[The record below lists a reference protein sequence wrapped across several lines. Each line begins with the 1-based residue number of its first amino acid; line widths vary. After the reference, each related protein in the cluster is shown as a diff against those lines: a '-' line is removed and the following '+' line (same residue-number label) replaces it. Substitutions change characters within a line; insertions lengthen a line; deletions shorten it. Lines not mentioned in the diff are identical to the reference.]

1 MATGN
6 AQGPPL
12 AVPETEASLRELMCE
27 IGRSMWSK
35 GMVAANDGNI
45 SVLLPDG
52 TILCTPTGVSK
63 GFMTPAMLPVVDIDG
78 GIVSLG
84 EGGRQPSSEVRMHLR
99 AYQTSEGVRAVVH
112 AHPPYATA
120 FAIKGEPLVGKLMPE
135 SVVAMPEIPLAPYA
149 TPSTDEVPDSIE
161 PFVKS
166 HPGCL
171 LEHHGAITWAG
182 DLMTAYL
189 AMERLEYSAYM
200 TYLVRQIDGERQLS
214 PERIAAVQQRFGIV
228 AR

>member
-1 MATGN
+1 MTTETG
-6 AQGPPL
+6 QDPPP
-12 AVPETEASLRELMCE
+12 ADHEAELRRQVCD
-27 IGRSMWSK
+27 IGRNLWTR

-45 SVLLPDG
+45 SAQLPDG
-52 TILCTPTGVSK
+52 TIVCTPTGVSK
-63 GFMTPAMLPVVDIDG
+63 GYLTPAMLPVVDLDG
-78 GIVSLG
+78 AVVMLG
-84 EGGRQPSSEVRMHLR
+84 AGGRQPSTEIRMHLR
-99 AYQTSEGVRAVVH
+99 AYQTSAEVGAVVH

-120 FAIKGEPLVGKLMPE
+120 FAIKGEALVGKLMPE
-135 SVVAMPEIPLAPYA
+135 SIVAMPEIPLAPYA

-161 PFVKS
+161 PYVRS

-189 AMERLEYSAYM
+189 AMERLEYSALM

-214 PERIAAVQQRFGIV
+214 PERIAA
-228 AR
+228 

>member
-1 MATGN
+1 
-6 AQGPPL
+6 
-12 AVPETEASLRELMCE
+12 
-27 IGRSMWSK
+27 MWTK

-45 SVLLPDG
+45 SVRLPDG

-63 GFMTPAMLPVVDIDG
+63 GFMTPEMLPVVNLDG
-78 GIVSLG
+78 AVVTLG
-84 EGGRQPSSEVRMHLR
+84 AGGLQPSSEVLMHLR
-99 AYQTSEGVRAVVH
+99 AYQTSDRVEAVVH

-120 FAIKGEPLVGKLMPE
+120 FAIKGEALVGKMMPE

-161 PFVKS
+161 PFVRS

-189 AMERLEYSAYM
+189 AMERLEYSARM
-200 TYLVRQIDGERQLS
+200 THLVRQIDGERQLS
-214 PERIAAVQQRFGIV
+214 PERIAAVQRRFGIV
-228 AR
+228 PD

>member
-1 MATGN
+1 MTSESGHNPRPADADT
-6 AQGPPL
+6 A
-12 AVPETEASLRELMCE
+12 LREQMCT
-27 IGRSMWSK
+27 IGRNMWTR
-35 GMVAANDGNI
+35 GMVAANDGNV
-45 SVLLPDG
+45 SARLSDG
-52 TILCTPTGVSK
+52 MILCTPTGVSK
-63 GFMTPAMLPVVDIDG
+63 GHLTPDMLPVVDPDG
-78 GIVSLG
+78 TVVSLG
-84 EGGRQPSSEVRMHLR
+84 AGGREPSSEIRMHLR
-99 AYQTSEGVRAVVH
+99 AYKASELVGAVVH

-120 FAIKGEPLVGKLMPE
+120 FAIKGEALVGKMMPE

-161 PFVKS
+161 PFVRS

-214 PERIAAVQQRFGIV
+214 PERIAALQRRFGIV
-228 AR
+228 AP

>member
-1 MATGN
+1 MAT
-6 AQGPPL
+6 
-12 AVPETEASLRELMCE
+12 ETGHDPRPVDLEAELRRQLCE
-27 IGRSMWSK
+27 IGRNLWTR

-45 SVLLPDG
+45 SAQLPDG

-63 GFMTPAMLPVVDIDG
+63 GYLTPEMLPVVDLDG
-78 GIVSLG
+78 TVVALG
-84 EGGRQPSSEVRMHLR
+84 TGGRQPSSEVRMHLR
-99 AYQTSEGVRAVVH
+99 AYQTSDAVGAVVH

-120 FAIKGEPLVGKLMPE
+120 FAIKGEALVSKLMPE
-135 SVVAMPEIPLAPYA
+135 SIVAMPEIPLAPYA

-161 PFVKS
+161 PFVRS

-189 AMERLEYSAYM
+189 AMERLEYSALM

-214 PERIAAVQQRFGIV
+214 PERISAVQRRFGIF

>member
-1 MATGN
+1 MAAEN
-6 AQGPPL
+6 EQGPPG
-12 AVPETEASLRELMCE
+12 AAPETEASLRLLMCE
-27 IGRSMWSK
+27 VGRRMWIK

-45 SVLLPDG
+45 SALLPDG

-63 GFMTPAMLPVVDIDG
+63 GYLTPEMLPVVDIDG
-78 GIVSLG
+78 TIVSLG
-84 EGGRQPSSEVRMHLR
+84 KGDRQPSSEVRMHLR
-99 AYQTSEGVRAVVH
+99 AYQTSDRVRAVVH

-120 FAIKGEPLVGKLMPE
+120 FAIKGEALVGKMMPE

-149 TPSTDEVPDSIE
+149 TPSTVEVPDSIE
-161 PFVKS
+161 PFVRS

-171 LEHHGAITWAG
+171 LEHHGAITWAE

-189 AMERLEYSAYM
+189 AMERLEYSALM
-200 TYLVRQIDGERQLS
+200 THLVRQIDGERQLS
-214 PERIAAVQQRFGIV
+214 PERIATLQRTFGIA

>member
-1 MATGN
+1 MTTQTGQDPSP
-6 AQGPPL
+6 ADL
-12 AVPETEASLRELMCE
+12 EAELRRQICD
-27 IGRSMWSK
+27 IGRNLWTR

-45 SVLLPDG
+45 SAQLPDG
-52 TILCTPTGVSK
+52 TIVCTPTGVSK
-63 GFMTPAMLPVVDIDG
+63 GYLTPAMLPVVDLDG
-78 GIVSLG
+78 AVVALG
-84 EGGRQPSSEVRMHLR
+84 AGARQPSTEILMHLR
-99 AYQTSEGVRAVVH
+99 AYQTSAEVGAVVH

-120 FAIKGEPLVGKLMPE
+120 FAIKGEALVGKLMPE
-135 SVVAMPEIPLAPYA
+135 SIVAMPEIPLAPYA

-161 PFVKS
+161 PYVRS

-189 AMERLEYSAYM
+189 AMERLEYSAHM

-214 PERIAAVQQRFGIV
+214 PGRIAAVQRRFGII

>member
-1 MATGN
+1 MTTQTGQDPSP
-6 AQGPPL
+6 ADL
-12 AVPETEASLRELMCE
+12 EAELRREICD
-27 IGRSMWSK
+27 IGRNLWTR

-45 SVLLPDG
+45 SAQLPDG
-52 TILCTPTGVSK
+52 TIVCTPTGVSK
-63 GFMTPAMLPVVDIDG
+63 GYLTPAMLPVVDLDG
-78 GIVSLG
+78 AVVALG
-84 EGGRQPSSEVRMHLR
+84 AGARQPSTEILMHLR
-99 AYQTSEGVRAVVH
+99 AYQTSAEVGAVVH

-120 FAIKGEPLVGKLMPE
+120 FAIKGEALVGKLMPE
-135 SVVAMPEIPLAPYA
+135 SIVAMPEIPLAPYA

-161 PFVKS
+161 PYVRS

-189 AMERLEYSAYM
+189 AMERLEYSAFM

-214 PERIAAVQQRFGIV
+214 PERIAAVQRTFGII

>member
-1 MATGN
+1 MTTETG
-6 AQGPPL
+6 QDPPP
-12 AVPETEASLRELMCE
+12 ADVEAELRRQLCDV
-27 IGRSMWSK
+27 GRNLWSR

-45 SVLLPDG
+45 SAQLPDG
-52 TILCTPTGVSK
+52 TIVCTPTGVSK
-63 GFMTPAMLPVVDIDG
+63 GYLTPAMLPVVDLDGAVVALGDG
-78 GIVSLG
+78 G
-84 EGGRQPSSEVRMHLR
+84 RPPSSEIRMHLR
-99 AYQTSEGVRAVVH
+99 AYQTSAEVRAVVH

-120 FAIKGEPLVGKLMPE
+120 FAIKGEALVGKLMPE
-135 SVVAMPEIPLAPYA
+135 SIVAMPEIPLAPYA

-161 PFVKS
+161 PFVRS

-189 AMERLEYSAYM
+189 AMERLEYSALM

-214 PERIAAVQQRFGIV
+214 PDRIAAVQRRFGIV

>member
-1 MATGN
+1 MATDHG
-6 AQGPPL
+6 QGPPF
-12 AVPETEASLRELMCE
+12 AAPQSEATLREQMCE
-27 IGRSMWSK
+27 IGRSLWSK

-45 SVLLPDG
+45 SALLPDG

-84 EGGRQPSSEVRMHLR
+84 QGYRQPSSEVRMHLR
-99 AYQTSEGVRAVVH
+99 AYQTSDLIGAVVH
-112 AHPPYATA
+112 AHSPYATA
-120 FAIKGEPLVGKLMPE
+120 FAIKGEALVGKLMPE
-135 SVVAMPEIPLAPYA
+135 SIVAMPEIPLAPYA

-161 PFVKS
+161 PFVQS

-182 DLMTAYL
+182 DLMTAYM
-189 AMERLEYSAYM
+189 AMERLEYSALM

-214 PERIAAVQQRFGIV
+214 PERIAALQRQFGIV
-228 AR
+228 SR

>member
-1 MATGN
+1 MAT
-6 AQGPPL
+6 
-12 AVPETEASLRELMCE
+12 ETGHDPRPADLEAELRRQLCE
-27 IGRSMWSK
+27 IGRNLWTR

-45 SVLLPDG
+45 SARLPDG

-63 GFMTPAMLPVVDIDG
+63 GYLTPEMLPVVDLDG
-78 GIVSLG
+78 TVVALG
-84 EGGRQPSSEVRMHLR
+84 TGGKQPSSEVRMHLR
-99 AYQTSEGVRAVVH
+99 AYQTSDAVGAVVH

-120 FAIKGEPLVGKLMPE
+120 FAIKGEALVSKLMPE
-135 SVVAMPEIPLAPYA
+135 SIVAMPEIPLAPYA

-161 PFVKS
+161 PFVRS

-189 AMERLEYSAYM
+189 AMERLEYSALM

-214 PERIAAVQQRFGIV
+214 PERISAVQRRFGIS

>member
-1 MATGN
+1 MTTETG
-6 AQGPPL
+6 QDPPP
-12 AVPETEASLRELMCE
+12 ADREAELRRQVCD
-27 IGRSMWSK
+27 IGRNLWNR

-45 SVLLPDG
+45 SARLPDG
-52 TILCTPTGVSK
+52 TIVCTPTGVSK
-63 GFMTPAMLPVVDIDG
+63 GYLTPEMLPVVDLDG
-78 GIVSLG
+78 TVVALG
-84 EGGRQPSSEVRMHLR
+84 AGGRQPSSEIRMHLR
-99 AYQTSEGVRAVVH
+99 AYQTSAEVGAVVH

-120 FAIKGEPLVGKLMPE
+120 FAIKGEALAGKLMPE

-161 PFVKS
+161 PFVRS

-189 AMERLEYSAYM
+189 AMERLEYSALM

-214 PERIAAVQQRFGIV
+214 PERIAAVQRRFGIV
-228 AR
+228 SR

>member
-1 MATGN
+1 MTTENGHHPRPAD
-6 AQGPPL
+6 
-12 AVPETEASLRELMCE
+12 TEASLREQMCD
-27 IGRSMWSK
+27 IGRSMWTK

-45 SVLLPDG
+45 SALLPDG

-84 EGGRQPSSEVRMHLR
+84 KGDRQPSSEVRMHLR
-99 AYQTSEGVRAVVH
+99 AYQTSDLIGAVVH
-112 AHPPYATA
+112 AHSPYATA
-120 FAIKGEPLVGKLMPE
+120 FAIKGEALVGKLMPE
-135 SVVAMPEIPLAPYA
+135 SIVAMPEIPLAPYA

-161 PFVKS
+161 PFVRS

-182 DLMTAYL
+182 DLMTAYM
-189 AMERLEYSAYM
+189 AMERLEYSALM

-214 PERIAAVQQRFGIV
+214 PERIAALQRQFGII

>member
-1 MATGN
+1 MAAEN
-6 AQGPPL
+6 EQGPPG
-12 AVPETEASLRELMCE
+12 AAPETEAALREQMCDF
-27 IGRSMWSK
+27 GRSMWIK

-45 SVLLPDG
+45 STRLPDG

-63 GFMTPAMLPVVDIDG
+63 GYLTPEMLPVVDIDG
-78 GIVSLG
+78 TIVSLG
-84 EGGRQPSSEVRMHLR
+84 KGDRQPSSEVRMHLR
-99 AYQTSEGVRAVVH
+99 AYQTSDLVGAVVH

-120 FAIKGEPLVGKLMPE
+120 FAIKGEALVGKMMPE

-149 TPSTDEVPDSIE
+149 MPSSDEVPDSIE
-161 PFVKS
+161 PFVRS
-166 HPGCL
+166 HTGCL
-171 LEHHGAITWAG
+171 LEHHGAITWAE

-189 AMERLEYSAYM
+189 AMERLEYSALM

-214 PERIAAVQQRFGIV
+214 PDRIAAVQRTFGIV

>member
-1 MATGN
+1 MATED
-6 AQGPPL
+6 AQDPPL
-12 AVPETEASLRELMCE
+12 AASETEAFLREQMCE
-27 IGRSMWSK
+27 IGRNMWTR
-35 GMVAANDGNI
+35 GMVAANDGNV
-45 SVLLPDG
+45 SALLPDG

-63 GFMTPAMLPVVDIDG
+63 GQLTPEMLPVVDMDG
-78 GIVSLG
+78 AIVSLG
-84 EGGRQPSSEVRMHLR
+84 TGGRQPSSEVRMHLR
-99 AYQTSEGVRAVVH
+99 AYQTSDLVKAVVH

-120 FAIKGEPLVGKLMPE
+120 FAIKGEALVGNMMPE
-135 SVVAMPEIPLAPYA
+135 SVVAMPEIPLARYA

-161 PFVKS
+161 PFVRS

-182 DLMTAYL
+182 DLMTAYM
-189 AMERLEYSAYM
+189 AMERLEYSARM

-214 PERIAAVQQRFGIV
+214 PERIAAVQRRFGIV

>member
-1 MATGN
+1 MTTETGRDDRP
-6 AQGPPL
+6 ADV
-12 AVPETEASLRELMCE
+12 AAELRKEICD
-27 IGRSMWSK
+27 IGRKLWTR

-45 SVLLPDG
+45 SARLPDG

-63 GFMTPAMLPVVDIDG
+63 GDLTPQMLPVVDLDG
-78 GIVSLG
+78 MVVELG
-84 EGGRQPSSEVRMHLR
+84 AGRQPSSEVRMHLR
-99 AYQTSEGVRAVVH
+99 AYQTSDAVAAVVH

-120 FAIKGEPLVGKLMPE
+120 FAIKGEALVGKLMPE
-135 SVVAMPEIPLAPYA
+135 SIVAMPEIPLAPYA
-149 TPSTDEVPDSIE
+149 TPSTDEVSDSIE
-161 PFVKS
+161 PFVRS

-189 AMERLEYSAYM
+189 AMERLEYFALM

-214 PERIAAVQQRFGIV
+214 PERIAALQRRFGIV